1 MFLQYR
7 MYLHTSPARRL
18 LVEFPMKACSDCCFS
33 EGGHLFA
40 AASNNTIA
48 VYNTFTCELVGTLRC
63 ALPPWLACVLS
74 DVFSSLKINT
84 QG

>member
-1 MFLQYR
+1 MFLQYPHVSSHEPPR
-7 MYLHTSPARRL
+7 AEL

-48 VYNTFTCELVGTLRC
+48 VYNTFTLRAC
-63 ALPPWLACVLS
+63 WHAQVRAPSLACMCA
-74 DVFSSLKINT
+74 K
-84 QG
+84 